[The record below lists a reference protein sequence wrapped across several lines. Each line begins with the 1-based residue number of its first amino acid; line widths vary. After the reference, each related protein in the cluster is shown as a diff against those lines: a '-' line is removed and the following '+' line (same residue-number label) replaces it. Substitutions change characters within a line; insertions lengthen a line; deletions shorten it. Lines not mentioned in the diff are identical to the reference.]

1 MSNVTLKGSKEGF
14 VVIINDESDFRQ
26 ALKDLKELILKQNI
40 GSADDDVIQFTIKTG
55 NRLLTD
61 AQIKEVKK
69 SFTDYPQIEIKDI
82 ISEVESKIEVSK
94 LLKANKMNIETG
106 IVRSG
111 QKLEFEGDVLFLGV
125 LHEGAQISTN
135 GSVYILGRVNGIVQ
149 AGYPDNTNAVIFGNL
164 KHAAQLRIADVIEI
178 VTDDNADKLDN
189 HQFAYI
195 DDMHSI
201 SVNDLADYKEVMSN
215 SRKRTV

>member
-1 MSNVTLKGSKEGF
+1 MSNVTLKGSKEGY
-14 VVIINDESDFRQ
+14 VVIINDESDFQQ

-40 GSADDDVIQFTIKTG
+40 GSVDDDVIQFTIKTG

-69 SFTDYPQIEIKDI
+69 TFTEYPQIEIKDI
-82 ISEVESKIEVSK
+82 ISEVESKLEVSE

-135 GSVYILGRVNGIVQ
+135 GSVYILGKVNGIVQ
-149 AGYPDNTNAVIFGNL
+149 AGFPDNTSAAIFGNL

-178 VTDDNADKLDN
+178 VTDENADKL
-189 HQFAYI
+189 HSRQFAYI

-201 SVNDLADYKEVMSN
+201 SVNDLQDYKEVMSN

>member
-1 MSNVTLKGSKEGF
+1 MSNVTLKGSKEGY
-14 VVIINDESDFRQ
+14 VVIINDESDFQQ

-40 GSADDDVIQFTIKTG
+40 GSAEDDVIQFTIKTG

-61 AQIKEVKK
+61 AQVKEVKK
-69 SFTDYPQIEIKDI
+69 TFTEYPQIEIKEI
-82 ISEVESKIEVSK
+82 SSEVESKLEVSK

-125 LHEGAQISTN
+125 LHEGAQISTD
-135 GSVYILGRVNGIVQ
+135 GSVYILGKVNGIVQ
-149 AGYPDNTNAVIFGNL
+149 AGFPDNTSAAIFGNL

-178 VTDDNADKLDN
+178 ITDENEGDLHN

-201 SVNDLADYKEVMSN
+201 SVNDLQDYKEVMSE